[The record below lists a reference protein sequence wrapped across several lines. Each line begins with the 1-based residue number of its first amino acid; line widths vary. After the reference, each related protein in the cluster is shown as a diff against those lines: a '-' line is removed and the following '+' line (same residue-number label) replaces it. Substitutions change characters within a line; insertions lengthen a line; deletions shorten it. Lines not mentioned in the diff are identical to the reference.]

1 MAKMTRE
8 EVKERSLRDFRS
20 GRAIDEI
27 CKEYGVAERSL
38 YMWNNVFGCVLSQCG
53 RDEEQ
58 AYKIWI
64 KMKRPRPSAKE
75 IELLKTCDEVRREIR
90 VQDDMF
96 RECVMLGLVQQ
107 YHEGKSVT
115 ELSKESGIARST
127 IYYWIK
133 RTEPKKKAGN
143 KSIATQKE
151 YEQLLVHSKRLQDML
166 DILRKYGCTPLDPL
180 QERLEILEQLYHTKK
195 YSVRLLCEALEVPR
209 GTFYN
214 HIFRN
219 KRGESSYEKRKEELR
234 IQIRDVY
241 EESNQIFGAPKIAA
255 VLQNEGVKV
264 SSEYVRKLMREMGL
278 ESIRNGAKKQYMD
291 ETRKTQNIVNRE
303 FSVDKP
309 NQVWV
314 SDVTYF
320 KLNEMKF
327 YICVIMDLFARK
339 VIAYRVGKN
348 NSTQLVKGTF
358 KDAYETRNVREDLIF
373 HTDQGSNY
381 RARAFSTYLAERN
394 VTQSFSKAGVP
405 YDNSVMESFF
415 ASMKREELYRY
426 KYRSEKEF
434 RARVDEYINFYNCK
448 RPHKTLKYKTPEQ
461 VEQKFLDTAR
471 V

>member
-1 MAKMTRE
+1 MNKQHSQNQKQDIINRY
-8 EVKERSLRDFRS
+8 FS
-20 GRAIDEI
+20 GE
-27 CKEYGVAERSL
+27 GV
-38 YMWNNVFGCVLSQCG
+38 
-53 RDEEQ
+53 D
-58 AYKIWI
+58 K
-64 KMKRPRPSAKE
+64 
-75 IELLKTCDEVRREIR
+75 
-90 VQDDMF
+90 
-96 RECVMLGLVQQ
+96 
-107 YHEGKSVT
+107 
-115 ELSKESGIARST
+115 LSKETGVSRST
-127 IYYWIK
+127 IYSWIK
-133 RTEPKKKAGN
+133 VERQIQEKKEAEKEAVN
-143 KSIATQKE
+143 FKSYSQLKE
-151 YEQLLVHSKRLQDML
+151 RV
-166 DILRKYGCTPLDPL
+166 
-180 QERLEILEQLYHTKK
+180 ERLEGMLTILKTCGCAPHDPLPIRLIVSERLYHEDN
-195 YSVRLLCEALEVPR
+195 YSVRMICEALDVPR

-214 HIFRN
+214 HVLRN
-219 KRGESSYEKRKEELR
+219 KRGESSYGKRKEELR
-234 IQIRDVY
+234 IRIREVY

-255 VLQNEGVKV
+255 VLQSEGIKTTK
-264 SSEYVRKLMREMGL
+264 EYVRQLMREMGI
-278 ESIRNGAKKQYMD
+278 ESIRKSAKKQYMD
-291 ETRKTQNIVNRE
+291 ENRKTQNIVNRE
-303 FSVDKP
+303 FNVDKP

-348 NSTQLVKGTF
+348 NSMQLVKGTF
-358 KDAYETRNVREDLIF
+358 KDAYESRNAEDGLIF

-434 RARVDEYINFYNCK
+434 RARVDEYIHFYNCK

>member
-1 MAKMTRE
+1 MNKQYSQNQKQYIINRY
-8 EVKERSLRDFRS
+8 FS
-20 GRAIDEI
+20 GA
-27 CKEYGVAERSL
+27 GVE
-38 YMWNNVFGCVLSQCG
+38 VLS
-53 RDEEQ
+53 EE
-58 AYKIWI
+58 
-64 KMKRPRPSAKE
+64 
-75 IELLKTCDEVRREIR
+75 T
-90 VQDDMF
+90 
-96 RECVMLGLVQQ
+96 
-107 YHEGKSVT
+107 
-115 ELSKESGIARST
+115 GISRST
-127 IYYWIK
+127 IYNWVK
-133 RTEPKKKAGN
+133 VERQLREKKAAEKEN
-143 KSIATQKE
+143 VNYKSYSQLKE
-151 YEQLLVHSKRLQDML
+151 HA
-166 DILRKYGCTPLDPL
+166 
-180 QERLEILEQLYHTKK
+180 ERLEGILAILKTCGCAPHDPLPVKLKVSERLYHEGN
-195 YSVRLLCEALEVPR
+195 YSVRMLCEALDVPR

-234 IQIRDVY
+234 IRIREVY

-255 VLQNEGVKV
+255 VLQSEGIKTTK
-264 SSEYVRKLMREMGL
+264 EYVRQLMREMGL
-278 ESIRNGAKKQYMD
+278 ESIRKSAKKQYVE
-291 ETRKTQNIVNRE
+291 ETRKMQNIVNRE
-303 FSVDKP
+303 FDVDKP

-320 KLNEMKF
+320 KLNNMKF

-358 KDAYETRNVREDLIF
+358 KDAYESRNAEDGLIF

-381 RARAFSTYLAERN
+381 RARAVSTYLAERN
-394 VTQSFSKAGVP
+394 ITQSFSKAGVP

-434 RARVDEYINFYNCK
+434 RARVDEYIHFYNCK
-448 RPHKTLKYKTPEQ
+448 RPHKALKYKTPEQ

>member
-1 MAKMTRE
+1 MNKQHSQNQKQDIINRY
-8 EVKERSLRDFRS
+8 FS
-20 GRAIDEI
+20 GV
-27 CKEYGVAERSL
+27 GVT
-38 YMWNNVFGCVLSQCG
+38 
-53 RDEEQ
+53 
-58 AYKIWI
+58 I
-64 KMKRPRPSAKE
+64 
-75 IELLKTCDEVRREIR
+75 
-90 VQDDMF
+90 
-96 RECVMLGLVQQ
+96 
-107 YHEGKSVT
+107 
-115 ELSKESGIARST
+115 LSKETGVSRST
-127 IYYWIK
+127 IYNWLKVERQI
-133 RTEPKKKAGN
+133 REKKEAEKEVVN
-143 KSIATQKE
+143 YKSYSQLKE
-151 YEQLLVHSKRLQDML
+151 HV
-166 DILRKYGCTPLDPL
+166 
-180 QERLEILEQLYHTKK
+180 ERLEGMLTILKTCGCAPHDPLPVKLKVSERLYHEDN
-195 YSVRLLCEALEVPR
+195 YSVRMICEALDVPR

-214 HIFRN
+214 HVLRN

-234 IQIRDVY
+234 IRVREVY

-255 VLQNEGVKV
+255 VLQSEGIKTTK
-264 SSEYVRKLMREMGL
+264 EYVRQLMREMGI
-278 ESIRNGAKKQYMD
+278 ESIRKSAKKQYMD
-291 ETRKTQNIVNRE
+291 ENRKTQNIVNRE
-303 FSVDKP
+303 FDVDRP

-358 KDAYETRNVREDLIF
+358 KDAYETRNVGEDLIF

-434 RARVDEYINFYNCK
+434 RARVDEYIHFYNCK
-448 RPHKTLKYKTPEQ
+448 RPHKTLKYKTPER